1 MRGAFVFLIILLLSV
16 AYGTYSIS
24 DSFAETWVASL
35 SVIVIA
41 LECDAEGCFADVLY
55 DISGSYSFDINS
67 NNSIKGSGTA
77 QVTLTS
83 NPAREDQYCYGSQIF
98 SVSFPVSGNYIPSSQ
113 SVSITISNPNPS
125 TLAFTQHCDYIHT

>member
-24 DSFAETWVASL
+24 DSFAETWGASL
-35 SVIVIA
+35 SGNGNA

-67 NNSIKGSGTA
+67 NNSIQGSGTA